1 MLDWVTFRLRLG
13 IGGRSFSTR
22 IRPARGIPNRDINV
36 TSANKFQKRKDDLK
50 RKTSIQTEEVGS
62 RLGARCGDSRA
73 ARINRGSEGKI
84 CWRCGEEKEEKEVEE
99 DEEEE
104 EKKDEDED
112 EDEEREQKMA
122 GRSKIS

>member
-1 MLDWVTFRLRLG
+1 MD
-13 IGGRSFSTR
+13 RS
-22 IRPARGIPNRDINV
+22 AHGNDEE
-36 TSANKFQKRKDDLK
+36 KK
-50 RKTSIQTEEVGS
+50 EVGS

-112 EDEEREQKMA
+112 EEREQKMA